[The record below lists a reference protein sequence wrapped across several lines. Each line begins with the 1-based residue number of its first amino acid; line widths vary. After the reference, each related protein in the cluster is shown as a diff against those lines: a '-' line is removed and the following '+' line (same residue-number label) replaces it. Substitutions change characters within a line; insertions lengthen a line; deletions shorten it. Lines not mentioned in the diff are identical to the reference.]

1 MKEKL
6 PILIDAARV
15 GRSIEPLC
23 GWYQKHARKLP
34 WRQTNGSYAI
44 WVSEVMLQ
52 QTRVEAVIPY
62 YERFMTALPTI
73 EALAEVD
80 DDVLLKL
87 WEGLGYYSR
96 ARNLKKAAQICAVQ
110 YGGRLP
116 GSYTEL
122 LKLPGFGPYTAG
134 AVASIAWNLPV
145 PAVDGNV
152 MRVISRITALEHDIK
167 DPATVR
173 AVRELLCGVIEAS
186 EPGILNQALMELGAC
201 VCVPNGAPRC
211 RECPVSAHCAARENG
226 QTELFP
232 VKAPKKQRR
241 IEEKTVIVVCV
252 DDGVLLCKRE
262 SKGLLA
268 NLYSFLCEDGHLT
281 KETVID
287 ICKQHGITVES
298 VSEMKPA
305 KHIFTHIEWHM
316 IGYLVQGTGKTLPY
330 ENDIIAARHQIRT
343 AYSIPRAFASYQKE
357 IGLL

>member
-1 MKEKL
+1 MKEKS

-15 GRSIEPLC
+15 SRCVEPLC
-23 GWYQKHARKLP
+23 DWYRGHARKLP
-34 WRQTNGSYAI
+34 WRQTNDSYAI

-62 YERFMTALPTI
+62 YERFMQALPTI
-73 EALAEVD
+73 EELAEVD

-96 ARNLKKAAQICAVQ
+96 ARNLKKAAQICVAQ
-110 YGGRLP
+110 YDGKLP
-116 GSYTEL
+116 GSDTAL

-167 DPATVR
+167 EPATVR
-173 AVRELLCGVIEAS
+173 AVRALLFDVIKTC
-186 EPGILNQALMELGAC
+186 EPGIFNQALMELGAC

-211 RECPVSAHCAARENG
+211 ASCPVSSYCIAREND

-241 IEEKTVIVVCV
+241 VEEKTVIVVCV
-252 DDGVLLCKRE
+252 NDGILLCKRE

-281 KETVID
+281 TEAVTR
-287 ICKQHGITVES
+287 ICRQHGIAVES
-298 VSEMKPA
+298 VSAMKPA

-316 IGYLVQGTGKTLPY
+316 IGYLVQGNSSALLY
-330 ENDIIAARHQIRT
+330 ENDIIATRQEIQT
-343 AYSIPRAFASYQKE
+343 VYSVPRAFASYQKE